1 VLLQVANRALVSD
14 KARTRCLPRSARD
27 SREEREMGPGGSVQ
41 EGRQLPCGSRTDQD
55 GLRDEGWLPILG
67 SVPSQTK
74 MHPGVF

>member
-1 VLLQVANRALVSD
+1 
-14 KARTRCLPRSARD
+14 
-27 SREEREMGPGGSVQ
+27 MGPGGSVQ

-74 MHPGVF
+74 MELQGDLVIS